1 MQSHKL
7 VVKLFADGADA
18 LPLDAAVPVFHGWI
32 QNHAVA
38 DHLLID
44 VADYAHV
51 PNGPGTVLVAH
62 EANFHFDRE
71 NGIGLMYVRKQPVAG
86 AATFRSRLAAVVRA
100 AVQAAVRLEGEPALA
115 GVRFRSNELM
125 FRINDRLVAP
135 NDEATYRAVAPDL
148 QAFFS
153 DLYQGDL
160 TFEHKHDALRLFEVR
175 VKTAEA
181 PNLTDL
187 LARLEPAA
195 AAAVAAS

>member
-18 LPLDAAVPVFHGWI
+18 LPLDAAIPVFHGWI
-32 QNHAVA
+32 QNQSVA

-71 NGIGLMYVRKQPVAG
+71 DGIGLMYIRKQPIAG
-86 AATFRSRLAAVVRA
+86 ASSFRERVAAVVRA
-100 AVQAAVRLEGEPALA
+100 TIQAATKLENDLA
-115 GVRFRSNELM
+115 GVRFRTNELV

-135 NDEATYRAVAPDL
+135 NDETTYRAVAPDL
-148 QAFFS
+148 QAFFA

-160 TFEHKHDALRLFEVR
+160 ALEHRNDALRLFEVR
-175 VKTAEA
+175 VKALKQ
-181 PNLTDL
+181 PKLTDL

-195 AAAVAAS
+195 ATSA

>member
-18 LPLDAAVPVFHGWI
+18 LPLDATIPVFHGWI
-32 QNHAVA
+32 QNQSVA

-71 NGIGLMYVRKQPVAG
+71 DGIGLMYIRKQPIAG
-86 AATFRSRLAAVVRA
+86 ASSFRERVAAVVRA
-100 AVQAAVRLEGEPALA
+100 TIQAAIKLENDLA
-115 GVRFRSNELM
+115 GVRFRTNELV

-135 NDEATYRAVAPDL
+135 NDETTYRAVASDL
-148 QAFFS
+148 QAFFA

-160 TFEHKHDALRLFEVR
+160 ALEHRHDALRLFEVR
-175 VKTAEA
+175 VKALKQ
-181 PNLTDL
+181 PKLTDL

-195 AAAVAAS
+195 ASA